1 MRNLHITAAV
11 PRWALTTETLRRDH
25 SQVQPAGDDHRAT
38 GEPGLDQMSMSAR
51 RRPYDND
58 RWSKYLA
65 GACAAGFVVVLAG
78 CGNSSAA
85 TTAPAAV
92 KAISSPV
99 AAPSPAFLPQLN
111 AIVLRPTDLPK
122 GWLGVPHRVD
132 PNAAANAAALAKCVG
147 GRDTNSDQVA
157 AANSAD
163 FALARASITSSA
175 SSYRSPSD
183 VSSDIAMLHSPKVS
197 TCVKQQMVKQLAT
210 SLSKGATI
218 ASASIKITPGSAG
231 GPANVVAIGTG
242 SIKISMNGQQAAVYK
257 TVALST
263 SPVIYKTVALSTSP
277 VIYLTVDFITGPLIE
292 AEVDTTSLGTPL
304 PASLVKSLVAAVAT
318 RAAKG

>member
-1 MRNLHITAAV
+1 MRNTHITAAV
-11 PRWALTTETLRRDH
+11 PRWALTTQTVRREH
-25 SQVQPAGDDHRAT
+25 SRLQPAGDDHRAT
-38 GEPGLDQMSMSAR
+38 GEPGIDQMRMSAR
-51 RRPYDND
+51 RRPNDND
-58 RWSKYLA
+58 RWSKYLVR
-65 GACAAGFVVVLAG
+65 ACAAGFVVVLVG

-85 TTAPAAV
+85 TTAPATV
-92 KAISSPV
+92 KATSSPV

-183 VSSDIAMLHSPKVS
+183 VSSDIAMLQSPKVS

-242 SIKISMNGQQAAVYK
+242 SIKISLNSQQAAMYR
-257 TVALST
+257 TVASVT
-263 SPVIYKTVALSTSP
+263 GP
-277 VIYLTVDFITGPLIE
+277 VIYLTVAFITGPLIE
-292 AEVDTTSLGTPL
+292 AEIDTTSLGTPL